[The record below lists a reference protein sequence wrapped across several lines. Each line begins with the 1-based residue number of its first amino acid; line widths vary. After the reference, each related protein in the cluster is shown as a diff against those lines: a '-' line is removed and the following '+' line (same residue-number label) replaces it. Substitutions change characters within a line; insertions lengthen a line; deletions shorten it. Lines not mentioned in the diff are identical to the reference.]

1 MTMRVVYVG
10 VGHGTCLSR
19 LQALR
24 TLESDVTDFVID
36 ARRQM
41 PSRLIRLADRTLFYT
56 PGLRQLNRDLLRF
69 CAEAKP
75 SIVWVDKSVWI
86 WPSTL
91 RALRRAGI
99 YLVHHFTDAL
109 YPKPV
114 DVWWSFHLLR
124 RSLPL
129 YHLNFTTNIDDVA
142 LLRRRGEVG
151 VELTHLAFDHERFTA
166 DPLSVAD
173 ATAWAAPMIFIGHH
187 EPRTERY
194 IRALLTADIPI
205 KVYGTG
211 WPNHARDMA
220 RRWPDAIGGPL
231 SDSDYVKAIKGAR
244 IALCCVSEWNYNQTA
259 ARSYEIPAC
268 GTFLL
273 AMRTPQHVESY
284 REGVEAE
291 FFDSPDELVSKARH
305 YLAHDDERKAVAAA
319 GHRRCVTD
327 EYTWARYMRDD
338 WAKVKKAFEAWRA
351 DGHER

>member
-10 VGHGTCLSR
+10 VSDGTCLSR

-24 TLESDVTDFVID
+24 TLESDVRDFAID
-36 ARRQM
+36 VRRPM
-41 PSRLIRLADRTLFYT
+41 PSRFVRLADRTLFYT
-56 PGLRQLNRDLLRF
+56 PGLRRLNRDLLRF
-69 CAEAKP
+69 CDEVQP

-99 YLVHHFTDAL
+99 YLAHHFTDAL
-109 YPKPV
+109 YPTPI
-114 DVWWSFHLLR
+114 DAWWSFHLLR

-129 YHLNFTTNIDDVA
+129 YHLNFTTNTDDVA
-142 LLRRRGEVG
+142 ALRRRGDVG
-151 VELTHLAFDHERFTA
+151 VELTHLAFDHARFTA
-166 DPLSVAD
+166 EPLSAAD
-173 ATAWAAPMIFIGHH
+173 ASTWTAPMIFIGHH

-194 IRALLTADIPI
+194 VRALLAAKIQI
-205 KVYGTG
+205 KVYGAG
-211 WPNHARDMA
+211 WTNGAHAMA
-220 RRWPDAIGGPL
+220 SRWPEAIGGPL
-231 SDSDYVKAIKGAR
+231 SDSDYVKAIKGAS

-259 ARSYEIPAC
+259 ARTYEIPAC

-273 AMRTPQHVESY
+273 AMRTPQHLESY

-291 FFDSPDELVSKARH
+291 FFDSPDELVAKAKH
-305 YLAHDDERKAVAAA
+305 YLAHDDERRAIAAA

-338 WAKVKKAFEAWRA
+338 WAKVKHAWEAWRTS
-351 DGHER
+351 GHGR